1 MLRSARLALW
11 VVSLLATA
19 VAAGMLAA
27 PANANHVAGATYTG
41 MHSAGGTVEFTVSS
55 DGTQIATWRVTNVPS
70 GSCTVSEARSRT
82 TTAIAADHTFN
93 FEEGGQLGS
102 FFRGSFPS
110 VGSASGTLKMTP
122 IPAQLTCLTFA
133 SQTWTA
139 TTSARP
145 PSPPPP
151 RPTAFPPSFRGG
163 ADSVRFVRSGAGKRV
178 VSVRAKFRACSGTSP
193 FQLSVRQRRRVG
205 TAVLA
210 EARFRKRLTGGRPAP
225 QGCRDYVVSWRLAA
239 KFFGAGHVVITL
251 VIVDAAGEESG
262 APQYALRAPRR

>member
-1 MLRSARLALW
+1 MSRIGLW
-11 VVSLLATA
+11 VVSVFAIA
-19 VAAGMLAA
+19 VAADPLVS
-27 PANANHVAGATYTG
+27 PAHANHVAGATYTG
-41 MHSAGGTVEFTVSS
+41 THSAGGTVEFTVSS

-110 VGSASGTLKMTP
+110 IGSASGTLKMTP

-151 RPTAFPPSFRGG
+151 PQPRAFPPSFRGG
-163 ADSVRFVRSGAGKRV
+163 ADNVTLVRSGPGKRV
-178 VSVRAKFRACSGTSP
+178 VSVRAKFRACSGTPP

-205 TAVLA
+205 RSVVA
-210 EARFRKRLTGGRPAP
+210 EARFRRRLTGGRPAP
-225 QGCRDYVVSWRLAA
+225 QGCRDFVVSWRLAA

-251 VIVDAAGEESG
+251 LIVDAAGEESG